1 MSFNRNRKEGN
12 VLFNDA
18 LNTFYLR
25 LYGLGHIDNKRGVML
40 LVNEAFSALTKYQ
53 NFTGIWLHVSCNRDV
68 ASERPVPRV
77 LHISDLCR

>member
-53 NFTGIWLHVSCNRDV
+53 GYSAVKSYNHRTSFTSRLFFLSFTFGGR
-68 ASERPVPRV
+68 
-77 LHISDLCR
+77 